1 MGIAP
6 AVPSGRT
13 WLVHFSP
20 VHSPCYTRC
29 IVAVVILTLAQRTV
43 DPEAQLIV
51 APLRPAVDGFHEIV
65 VGANALPTA
74 RVRAQLHQEAVVHSA
89 VSTRACPA
97 APCIAAE
104 HSARLT
110 VCADDEGL
118 VECVASIVESASCV
132 CSISWM
138 DERAVAPVTNKS
150 EA

>member
-1 MGIAP
+1 MAT
-6 AVPSGRT
+6 A
-13 WLVHFSP
+13 WLLKFSP
-20 VHSPCYTRC
+20 VHTSC
-29 IVAVVILTLAQRTV
+29 IAYCALSKNSSGAKQ
-43 DPEAQLIV
+43 QLIV